1 MEPYKAKSLPLEYNK
16 NTELYRLLCEAEEI
30 YGEYK
35 GYLRNLKYDYKSFLE
50 TAFISDTYYSFKLDG
65 SKIEKEYM
73 FHSSYLN
80 ENNEVIEFNNFKQSL
95 VIGAFDSSK
104 GEINIDTL
112 NKINKSLFLNCKKDN
127 KTKGSGKFRKT
138 QNFLLKPGLA
148 GSSVSFIPPVYTD
161 VNDLMKKLIEYINS
175 NDDPFLISTIISH
188 YQFEKIHPYVSGNGK
203 IGRLLIA
210 LQFAMYKKEPP
221 LLFISE
227 SLDNLKNTYFTSL
240 SGEIEEDVN
249 KFIKLL
255 LQCFIE
261 QCTINIKRIRK
272 LNKIYENDYE
282 LFKNN
287 IGGTTIY
294 KVYPVIIKKIVFTT
308 HDLVEECKLHINS
321 VNKVLN
327 KMVEQG
333 YLIKEKKKGTNRV
346 TFCYKNMYDVFMN

>member
-1 MEPYKAKSLPLEYNK
+1 MEPYKAKNLPLEYNK
-16 NTELYRLLCEAEEI
+16 NSELYRLLCDAEEI

-50 TAFISDTYYSFKLDG
+50 TAFVSDTYYSFKLDG

-80 ENNEVIEFNNFKQSL
+80 ENNEIIEFNNFKQSL
-95 VIGAFDSSK
+95 VIGASDSSK
-104 GEINIDTL
+104 GKITIDTL

-148 GSSVSFIPPVYTD
+148 GSSVSFVPPVYTE
-161 VNDLMKKLIEYINS
+161 VNELMKKLIEYINI

-210 LQFAMYKKEPP
+210 IQFAMYKKEPP

-227 SLDNLKNTYFTSL
+227 SLEKLKNTYFTSL
-240 SGEIEEDVN
+240 SGEIEEDIN

-261 QCTINIKRIRK
+261 QCMINIKRIRK

-282 LFKNN
+282 LFKNT

-294 KVYPVIIKKIVFTT
+294 KVFPVIIKKIVFTT
-308 HDLVEECKLHINS
+308 HDLVEECNLHINS

>member
-104 GEINIDTL
+104 GEISIDTL

-188 YQFEKIHPYVSGNGK
+188 YKLEKIHPYVSGNGK

-227 SLDNLKNTYFTSL
+227 SLDNLKNTKFTIL
-240 SGEIEEDVN
+240 SSEIEEDVN
-249 KFIKLL
+249 KFIK
-255 LQCFIE
+255 
-261 QCTINIKRIRK
+261 
-272 LNKIYENDYE
+272 
-282 LFKNN
+282 
-287 IGGTTIY
+287 
-294 KVYPVIIKKIVFTT
+294 
-308 HDLVEECKLHINS
+308 
-321 VNKVLN
+321 
-327 KMVEQG
+327 
-333 YLIKEKKKGTNRV
+333 
-346 TFCYKNMYDVFMN
+346 